1 MITRPEESTECGVSQ
16 RDREASITMRPWP
29 TGGAVAWGRR
39 REIRRTCFMQR
50 LVKIGQ
56 MVRSQEEECP
66 IGTTLFRQFA
76 DFPSRAD
83 LSQRPQHISFCF
95 LVVFTHIFHFLRSTA
110 IRSGVQS
117 ASCGRTAGQFGNAQ
131 LLVRLI
137 FQNVTQQTMSPL

>member
-1 MITRPEESTECGVSQ
+1 VSQ
-16 RDREASITMRPWP
+16 RDREASITRRSSP
-29 TGGAVAWGRR
+29 TGGCCMGGGGERRQEGR

-50 LVKIGQ
+50 PGKIGQ
-56 MVRSQEEECP
+56 MVRNLEEECP

-76 DFPSRAD
+76 HFPARGD

-95 LVVFTHIFHFLRSTA
+95 LVVFTHTFHFLRSTA
-110 IRSGVQS
+110 IRIGVLS
-117 ASCGRTAGQFGNAQ
+117 APCGRTAGQFGNAQ